1 MSIKQFTIG
10 FSRTI
15 NLGNY
20 ESARVEAQVTF
31 EMDEHNT
38 FDEALAGAQ
47 NELRNLLVQTWKHQS
62 ATVKNG
68 TQK

>member
-20 ESARVEAQVTF
+20 ESARVEAQVTM

-38 FDEALAGAQ
+38 FDEAVAGAQ
-47 NELRNLLVQTWKHQS
+47 IELRHLLVQTWKDQS
-62 ATVKNG
+62 ATMKNG
-68 TQK
+68 TKQ